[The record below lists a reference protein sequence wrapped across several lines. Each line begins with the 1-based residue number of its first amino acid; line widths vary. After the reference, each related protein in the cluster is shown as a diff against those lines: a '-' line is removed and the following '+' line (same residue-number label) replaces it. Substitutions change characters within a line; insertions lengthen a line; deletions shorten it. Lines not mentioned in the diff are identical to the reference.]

1 MQKTLENFSSV
12 ALFFL
17 VALGGLH
24 LSSAFLLAEGIQE
37 KNLLLIFNSLDLPFL
52 LVALIYGSTRLSLVM
67 EDASEK
73 GRACLAFCAVLSSFI
88 MVGALVLNFALPNA
102 QLF

>member
-52 LVALIYGSTRLSLVM
+52 MVALIYGSTRLALVM

-73 GRACLAFCAVLSSFI
+73 GRASLAFCAVLSSFI
-88 MVGALVLNFALPNA
+88 MIGALYLNFALPNA